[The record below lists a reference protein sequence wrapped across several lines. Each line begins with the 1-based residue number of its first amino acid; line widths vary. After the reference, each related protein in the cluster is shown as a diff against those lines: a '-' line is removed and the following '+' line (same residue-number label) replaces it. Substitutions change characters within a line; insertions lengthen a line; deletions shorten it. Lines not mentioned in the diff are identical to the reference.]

1 MIRMINLFKSIHDG
15 VFTSLERSTEN
26 WFLGLF
32 ARFVFGSVL
41 LIYFLNSAQL
51 KVGSG
56 FPGALIL
63 TANGYVQILSE
74 KVFET
79 YSFNINNAPL
89 FPDTLIVYA
98 GTYAEFILPVLVVIG
113 LFTRLASLGMLGFI
127 MVMTYVDIA
136 LHNIDAATIGHFF
149 DRIQDSAISDQR
161 LLWILP
167 LIYLVLKGP
176 GLISIDTLIGRLF
189 KKDDIDATG

>member
-1 MIRMINLFKSIHDG
+1 MITFLKNSHDKIFKSI
-15 VFTSLERSTEN
+15 EYITEG

-32 ARFVFGSVL
+32 ARFVFASTL

-56 FPGALIL
+56 FPGALL
-63 TANGYVQILSE
+63 PTANAYVQILSE
-74 KVFET
+74 KVFEG
-79 YSFNINNAPL
+79 YSYNINNAPL

-127 MVMTYVDIA
+127 AVMTFVDIF
-136 LHNIDAATIGHFF
+136 LHNADATAIGHLF
-149 DRIQDSAISDQR
+149 DRVQDSAIADQR
-161 LLWILP
+161 LLWCLP

-176 GLISIDTLIGRLF
+176 GFFSIDTLLGGIF
-189 KKDDIDATG
+189 KKA